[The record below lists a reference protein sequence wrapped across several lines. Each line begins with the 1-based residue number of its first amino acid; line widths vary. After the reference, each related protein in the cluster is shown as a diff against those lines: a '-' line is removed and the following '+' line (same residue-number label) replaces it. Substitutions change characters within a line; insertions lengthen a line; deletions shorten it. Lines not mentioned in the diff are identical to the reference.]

1 MIDELVAR
9 IANLE
14 KRLENL
20 SRIAQVA
27 AVHEDRGL
35 VDVIFEEHTLKEIPF
50 MTMRAGADKTYWL
63 PSVGELGELRA
74 PSGDLGNAFFIPGVY
89 YNGFPNPEQ
98 NTAIA
103 KRIFR
108 DGMEEEIDTD
118 AHSRKY
124 TTGDSENFIDRN
136 KIEDTHGSS
145 SNKIDGS
152 ETLLK
157 RTEGTIKIDGS
168 ETEIKRDAG
177 EIKQVLGPA
186 LTRSENKIT
195 TSVTEIKRKT
205 GMVRVIVGTTH
216 LDVSLTSIKGYI
228 AGVGKI
234 SVTAGVVNV
243 NGATFLGG
251 ATNMFTISGPVSYAP
266 VPIT

>member
-1 MIDELVAR
+1 MIDEIIAR
-9 IANLE
+9 LASLE
-14 KRLENL
+14 KRLDNL

-27 AVHEDRGL
+27 VVHEDRGL
-35 VDVIFEEHTLKEIPF
+35 VDVTFEEHTLKEIPF
-50 MTMRAGADKTYWL
+50 MTMRAGEDMTYWL

-74 PSGDLGNAFFIPGVY
+74 PSGDLGNAFWIPGIY
-89 YNGFPNPEQ
+89 YNDFPNPEQ

-124 TTGDSENFIDRN
+124 STGDSENFIDRT

-157 RTEGTIKIDGS
+157 RTEGTIKIDSS
-168 ETEIKRDAG
+168 EIEIKR
-177 EIKQVLGPA
+177 
-186 LTRSENKIT
+186 LTGTVKI
-195 TSVTEIKRKT
+195 
-205 GMVRVIVGTTH
+205 IVGTTR
-216 LDVSLTSIKGYI
+216 LEVSLASIKGYI
-228 AGVGKI
+228 AGIGKI
-234 SVTAGVVNV
+234 DINAGLVNV
-243 NGATFLGG
+243 NGATFASG
-251 ATNMFTISGPVSYAP
+251 ATNLVNPAGPVTYVP
-266 VPIT
+266 VPIA